1 MEKMRLFNTN
11 NVNEMVV
18 KILKN
23 NYSNNHERTF
33 NVLKGFI
40 LKYNLEYTVEELY
53 NNLLNS
59 NWEMEV
65 YSELFPKYV
74 YCTKMKINSRLM
86 PINELENTPNLEVE
100 EINNKI
106 LRLNNN
112 INNSESS
119 NIYRVRTNKVSEN
132 YTYQIALIVTDD
144 IILSLIPRNGGEL
157 KFDGCRLLHGKILEK
172 NISVNEAKKLGFTH
186 AVGNLN
192 IKSEQTKKG
201 LIESEQIRKSLTK
214 DIRNIDETTMIGS
227 KLLKLLHDGRIFD
240 KEKINNLE
248 EFKDRLLNSYWSAL
262 MKYREDILV
271 LTCDIYGYCDKYTLN
286 EINTN
291 DILVLGSNLNG
302 DTSIFV
308 INKGRKPNQKLHVL
322 VKKNDSNNFT
332 ILDLDIGGIFN
343 IESNLLDDK
352 VKVKLINLERVKEL
366 GFTSVQDI
374 EIPKNSKEYKYLA
387 KEKRIFDESIN
398 MKEIT
403 SN

>member
-11 NVNEMVV
+11 NVNEVVV

-23 NYSNNHERTF
+23 NYSNNYERTF

-40 LKYNLEYTVEELY
+40 MKYNLEYTVEELY
-53 NNLLNS
+53 NNLLKS
-59 NWEMEV
+59 DWEMEV
-65 YSELFPKYV
+65 YSELFPEYV

-86 PINELENTPNLEVE
+86 PINELDNTHNLEVE

-106 LRLNNN
+106 LRLND
-112 INNSESS
+112 INNSESVS
-119 NIYRVRTNKVSEN
+119 IYRVRTNKVSES
-132 YTYQIALIVTDD
+132 YTYQIALIVADGL
-144 IILSLIPRNGGEL
+144 ILTIIPRNGGEL
-157 KFDGCRLLHGKILEK
+157 KFDGCRLLHEKILDK
-172 NISVNEAKKLGFTH
+172 NISVSEAKKLGFTH

-214 DIRNIDETTMIGS
+214 DIKNIDETTMIGS
-227 KLLKLLHDGRIFD
+227 KLLKLLHDGRVFD

-248 EFKDRLLNSYWSAL
+248 EFKDRLLNSYWSAV
-262 MKYREDILV
+262 MRYRSDIFV
-271 LTCDIYGYCDKYTLN
+271 LTCDIYGYCDKYTLK
-286 EINTN
+286 EINNN

-302 DTSIFV
+302 NTSIFV
-308 INKGRKPNQKLHVL
+308 INKGKKSNQKLHVL

-343 IESNLLDDK
+343 IESNLLDNKFK
-352 VKVKLINLERVKEL
+352 VKVINLEQVKEL

>member
-1 MEKMRLFNTN
+1 MEKMRLFNEN
-11 NVNEMVV
+11 KVNEAVI

-33 NVLKGFI
+33 NLLKGFI
-40 LKYNLEYTVEELY
+40 MKYNLEYTVEELY
-53 NNLLNS
+53 TNLLNS
-59 NWEMEV
+59 NWEIEV
-65 YSELFPKYV
+65 YSELFSKYV

-86 PINELENTPNLEVE
+86 SINELENTPNLEVE

-106 LRLNNN
+106 LRLND
-112 INNSESS
+112 INNSESI

-132 YTYQIALIVTDD
+132 YTYQIALIVTDGL
-144 IILSLIPRNGGEL
+144 ILAIIPRNGGEL
-157 KFDGCRLLHGKILEK
+157 KFDGCRLLHEKILDK
-172 NISVNEAKKLGFTH
+172 SISVSEAKKLGFTH

-201 LIESEQIRKSLTK
+201 LIESEQIMKSLAK
-214 DIRNIDETTMIGS
+214 DIASIDETTMIGS
-227 KLLKLLHDGRIFD
+227 KLLKMLHDGRVLD
-240 KEKINNLE
+240 KEQINSLE
-248 EFKDRLLNSYWSAL
+248 EFKDRLLNSYWSAVI
-262 MKYREDILV
+262 KYRSDIFV

-286 EINTN
+286 EINN
-291 DILVLGSNLNG
+291 DDILVLGNNLNG
-302 DTSIFV
+302 DMSIFV
-308 INKGRKPNQKLHVL
+308 INKGKKSNQKLHVL

-352 VKVKLINLERVKEL
+352 AKVKVINLERVKEL
-366 GFTSVQDI
+366 GFTSVQNV

-387 KEKRIFDESIN
+387 KEKRIFEESIS

-403 SN
+403 GN